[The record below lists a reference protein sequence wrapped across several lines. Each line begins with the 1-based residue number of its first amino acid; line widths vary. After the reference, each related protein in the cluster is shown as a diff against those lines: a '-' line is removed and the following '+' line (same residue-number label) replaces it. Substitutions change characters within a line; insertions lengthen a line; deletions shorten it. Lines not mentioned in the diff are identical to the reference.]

1 MRGFL
6 RSKAGI
12 AGLVLL
18 LILVA
23 FGIIGPWIVPFPGAG
38 SHWHDI
44 SYWQDNPAAA
54 PPVWTNAFHRGNE
67 AAVTAVLLPGTAVEN
82 GLDDGARMVSWD
94 FTATETAGQALPDMI
109 LRIRGP
115 GTLPVIVDRL
125 DAAGAREVFH
135 ALVDLSLGQDARI
148 SLPAP
153 PRPDETGVVGY
164 RVKTLRLPGQA
175 APPAPSILVRGQ
187 VSGLLGTDA
196 AKRDIFTGLVL
207 GIRWALLLGV
217 LASFITVLTGM
228 AFGIIAGCLRGV
240 PDVVISRLYEF
251 FYLMPVL
258 PFLIVVSTVYR
269 PSLWSF
275 FLLMILFF
283 WTRIFKPI
291 YAMALQIREELYIE
305 AARSLG
311 ARRWRVLSRH
321 VFPTLLPYG
330 FAVMALSVPGIIVY
344 EASVSLLGLGDTSTV
359 TWGQM
364 LHEALTQGAVINRL
378 WWWVLPPGL
387 AIALTGL
394 SFALLGMALE
404 KRLRPGATPGR
415 F

>member
-18 LILVA
+18 LLLA
-23 FGIIGPWIVPFPGAG
+23 ALGIIGPWIVPFPGAG
-38 SHWHDI
+38 AHWHDI
-44 SYWQDNPAAA
+44 GYWQDNPAAA

-67 AAVTAVLLPGTAVEN
+67 AAVTTVLLPGTAVETGIN
-82 GLDDGARMVSWD
+82 NGARMVSWD
-94 FTATETAGQALPDMI
+94 FTAAETAAQAPPDMI
-109 LRIRGP
+109 LRIRGS
-115 GTLPVIVDRL
+115 GTLPVIVEHHDTS
-125 DAAGAREVFH
+125 GGREIFH
-135 ALVDLSLGQDARI
+135 ALVDLSPHQDARI
-148 SLPAP
+148 SLPAQS
-153 PRPDETGVVGY
+153 RQNETGMVVY
-164 RVKTLRLPGQA
+164 RVKTLRLPGQEV
-175 APPAPSILVRGQ
+175 PPAPSILLRGQ

-217 LASFITVLTGM
+217 LASFLTVLTGM

-240 PDVVISRLYEF
+240 PDVIISRLYEF

-258 PFLIVVSTVYR
+258 PFLIVVSTIYR

-275 FLLMILFF
+275 FLLIILFF

-378 WWWVLPPGL
+378 WWWVLPPGM

-394 SFALLGMALE
+394 SFALLGIALE

>member
-1 MRGFL
+1 MNGFL
-6 RSKAGI
+6 RSKAGVS
-12 AGLVLL
+12 GLVLL
-18 LILVA
+18 LLLVVL
-23 FGIIGPWIVPFPGAG
+23 GIIGPWIVPFPGAG
-38 SHWHDI
+38 AHWHDI
-44 SYWQDNPAAA
+44 GYWQDSPAAA
-54 PPVWTNAFHRGNE
+54 PPVWTNAFRSGDP
-67 AAVTAVLLPGTAVEN
+67 AAVTTVLRAGGSVETDLE
-82 GLDDGARMVSWD
+82 GGARMVSWD
-94 FTATETAGQALPDMI
+94 FTVAVTSGRAPPDMI
-109 LRIRGP
+109 LRIRGA
-115 GTLPVIVDRL
+115 GTLPVIVERL
-125 DAAGAREVFH
+125 DAAGGREVFH
-135 ALVDLSLGQDARI
+135 SLVDLSLGQDSRI

-153 PRPDETGVVGY
+153 PRPDKSGTAGY
-164 RVKTLRLPGQA
+164 RVSILRLPAQA
-175 APPAPSILVRGQ
+175 APPAPSILLRGQ

-207 GIRWALLLGV
+207 GVRWALLLGV
-217 LASFITVLTGM
+217 LASFLTVLTGM

-240 PDVVISRLYEF
+240 PDIVISRLYEF

-283 WTRIFKPI
+283 WTRIFKPV

>member
-1 MRGFL
+1 M
-6 RSKAGI
+6 A
-12 AGLVLL
+12 LL
-18 LILVA
+18 LTLVVL
-23 FGIIGPWIVPFPGAG
+23 GIIGPWIVPFPGAG
-38 SHWHDI
+38 AHWHDI
-44 SYWQDNPAAA
+44 GYWQDSPAAA
-54 PPVWTNAFHRGNE
+54 PPVWTNAFRRGDP
-67 AAVTAVLLPGTAVEN
+67 AAVTAVLLPGAAVET
-82 GLDDGARMVSWD
+82 GLDNGARMLSWD
-94 FTATETAGQALPDMI
+94 FTVAEAKGRALPDMI
-109 LRIRGP
+109 LRIRGA
-115 GTLPVIVDRL
+115 GTLPVIVERIDT
-125 DAAGAREVFH
+125 AGTAGARELFH

-148 SLPAP
+148 SLPASS
-153 PRPDETGVVGY
+153 RPGESGMVVY
-164 RVKTLRLPGQA
+164 RVRTLRLPAQA

-217 LASFITVLTGM
+217 LASFLTVLTGM

-240 PDVVISRLYEF
+240 PDAIISRLYEF

-275 FLLMILFF
+275 FLLIILFF

-330 FAVMALSVPGIIVY
+330 LAVMALSVPGIIVY

-394 SFALLGMALE
+394 SFALLGIALE
-404 KRLRPGATPGR
+404 RALRPRSRGL
-415 F
+415 